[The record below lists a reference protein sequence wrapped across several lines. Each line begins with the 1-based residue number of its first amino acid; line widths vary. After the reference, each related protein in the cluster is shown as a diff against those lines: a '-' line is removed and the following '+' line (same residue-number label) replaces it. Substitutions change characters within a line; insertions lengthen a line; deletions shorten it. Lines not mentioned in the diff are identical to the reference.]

1 MCDGLIGEKKLN
13 RAKVSIVKASDYDLA
28 QVYTAIKTSLDLIG
42 GLEAIVKPGS
52 RVLVKI
58 NHLSPP
64 SEAEKGIVTHPVF
77 VQAVLKL
84 LKETG
89 AEITVGDDIDSDDGD
104 GFQLSG
110 FRRMCEETGVRLINL
125 RETGFTETSCEGHF
139 LKKLHVSSTVL
150 NADVIINLPKLKTH
164 SLTIFTGGVK
174 NMYGIIPK
182 GLRSR
187 FHGEFIRLEDFGQ
200 MLTDVF
206 STAIP
211 HLTIMD
217 GIIAMEGEGPSSGNL
232 RKVGVILA
240 SQDAVAVDAVA
251 SKIIGCNPFDIYT
264 TRFSD
269 ERGLGI
275 GDLKNIE
282 VVGEEIEKVA
292 VSDFKLPGSAV
303 PLIMRG
309 IPRFLSGI
317 IQAQLV
323 TKPRVVEKQCTKC
336 LACVKNCPVSAIT
349 MGDRA
354 AIIDLHLCIGCMC
367 CHEVCRF
374 NAIIP
379 RKPFIS
385 RVVVTSLDKILRRRK
400 SSS

>member
-1 MCDGLIGEKKLN
+1 MN
-13 RAKVSIVKASDYDLA
+13 RAKVSIVRAGEYDLA
-28 QVYTAIKTSLDLIG
+28 QVYSAVKTSLDLIG
-42 GLEAIVKPGS
+42 GLETIVKPGS
-52 RVLVKI
+52 RVFIKI
-58 NHLSPP
+58 NHLPPP

-84 LKETG
+84 IKETV
-89 AEITVGDDIDSDDGD
+89 AEITVGDDIDSDNGD
-104 GFQLSG
+104 GFRLSG

-125 RETGFTETSCEGHF
+125 RETGFVETGCEGHF
-139 LKKLHVSSTVL
+139 LKKVYVSSAVL

-206 STAIP
+206 SVAIP
-211 HLTIMD
+211 QLTIMD
-217 GIIAMEGEGPSSGNL
+217 GIIAMEGEGPSSGSL
-232 RKVGVILA
+232 RKVGVVLA

-275 GDLKNIE
+275 GDLNKIE
-282 VVGEEIEKVA
+282 VVGEQIENVA
-292 VSDFKLPGSAV
+292 VGDFKLPGSAV
-303 PLIMRG
+303 GLIIKR
-309 IPRFLSGI
+309 IPRFLSGTL
-317 IQAQLV
+317 QVQLV
-323 TKPRVVEKQCTKC
+323 AKPHIIKKHCIKC
-336 LACVKNCPVSAIT
+336 LACLKNCPKSAIT
-349 MGDRA
+349 AGDRA
-354 AIIDLHLCIGCMC
+354 VVIDRHLCIGCMC

-379 RKPFIS
+379 KKPFLS
-385 RVVVTSLDKILRRRK
+385 RVVVTSLDKILRR
-400 SSS
+400 